1 MKGIGK
7 ALSRTPFMV
16 TSKVGMSKKSTDTE
30 FDDYQRNFAVLETA
44 AEKFLKDTKAFTD
57 AVNGMSLFTAGSS
70 LAQHF
75 SILFHPIASEY
86 DLLGKFPEAAH
97 TIKNVDAY
105 HTALEE
111 LRTSI
116 SPELELIESRVVG
129 PVRELQ
135 GVMKAIRKMITK
147 RDHKLMDYDRFNN
160 SLTKLRDK
168 KEKSLSDEKNLYKVM
183 VVCLDIATVRDPLV
197 QLEQDF
203 EIATNEYE
211 NVNAAMKQ
219 DLPRF
224 MTLATRF
231 IDPLFHSF
239 YYMQLNIYYMILE
252 KISQFSEGKYTI
264 DVPAAQIATDYE
276 EKRGDAAVVIEA
288 LSINQRFIS
297 TSKMVS
303 QNRSLASGTTA
314 VSRSTSSASTL
325 TTSSRTAPPSFTKK
339 PPPPPPSFGGSGKTS
354 APPSPVPSAAAPP
367 PYTPSASAAAAAA
380 AIAAAKRAPPPPPP
394 LKPKP
399 TPVNYVVALYDFAA
413 QAEGDLDFKVG
424 DRIEVVERSE
434 SAEDWW
440 TGRLDGR
447 TGVFPG
453 NYVQDM

>member
-1 MKGIGK
+1 M
-7 ALSRTPFMV
+7 M

-57 AVNGMSLFTAGSS
+57 AVNTLFTAGGS

-86 DLLGKFPEAAH
+86 DLLGKFPQAEH

-135 GVMKAIRKMITK
+135 GVMKTIRKMITK
-147 RDHKLMDYDRFNN
+147 RDHKLVDFDRFNN

-168 KEKSLSDEKNLYKVM
+168 KEKSLSDEKNLYK
-183 VVCLDIATVRDPLV
+183 
-197 QLEQDF
+197 LEQDF
-203 EIATNEYE
+203 EIASNDYE
-211 NVNAAMKQ
+211 NLNAAMKQ

-224 MTLATRF
+224 MMLATRF

-239 YYMQLNIYYMILE
+239 YYMQLNIYYMILD

-264 DVPAAQIATDYE
+264 DVPAAQISADFE
-276 EKRGDAAVVIEA
+276 EKRGDSAAVIEA
-288 LSINQRFIS
+288 LGVTQRFIS
-297 TSKMVS
+297 TSKIVS
-303 QNRSLASGTTA
+303 QHRSASTGTSTIG
-314 VSRSTSSASTL
+314 RSTSTAST
-325 TTSSRTAPPSFTKK
+325 TSALSKK
-339 PPPPPPSFGGSGKTS
+339 APPPPPPSYGSSKAFANKNSEYS
-354 APPSPVPSAAAPP
+354 APAPQVAAPP
-367 PYTPSASAAAAAA
+367 PYTVSPTAAAIGASASASAAAAAT
-380 AIAAAKRAPPPPPP
+380 KRAPPPPPP

-399 TPVNYVVALYDFAA
+399 EPASYVVALYDFTA
-413 QAEGDLDFKVG
+413 QADGDLDFRVG
-424 DRIEVVERSE
+424 DRIQVIERTE
-434 SAEDWW
+434 NTEDWW
-440 TGRLDGR
+440 KGRLDGR
-447 TGVFPG
+447 EGVFPG
-453 NYVQDM
+453 NYVQEA